1 MQNYYSLFYILV
13 IFYDLTYVD
22 IKETKIIFLPAT
34 FSITPSALSSQLLS
48 DFDPFAFIVYEPL

>member
-1 MQNYYSLFYILV
+1 MQNYYSLFYIIV

-22 IKETKIIFLPAT
+22 IKETKIIFLPAI

-48 DFDPFAFIVYEPL
+48 DFDPFASIV